1 MGVSVRT
8 AVAIKQ
14 ETAARSEDPPAS
26 PVPAI
31 GNDAQRMERAIRAC
45 DSTIDLMS
53 ALFGIDSRE
62 LRRGGRTSRDA
73 TRVRQLAMYVAHV
86 ILKFSM
92 KEVGVG
98 FQRDRTTVLHACH
111 LVEDLRDDPDFDQM
125 AGLAE
130 RVVAA
135 AFKNSLETAR

>member
-1 MGVSVRT
+1 
-8 AVAIKQ
+8 
-14 ETAARSEDPPAS
+14 
-26 PVPAI
+26 
-31 GNDAQRMERAIRAC
+31 MERAIRAC